1 MPSHERRWKNGSR
14 GAERCPADF
23 TGGIEMK
30 RRFAMFTMGIMLS
43 ASLVVPAYANAPFE
57 SPDGGGDGEALENAD
72 I

>member
-1 MPSHERRWKNGSR
+1 
-14 GAERCPADF
+14 
-23 TGGIEMK
+23 MK

-57 SPDGGGDGEALENAD
+57 SPDGGDDGEALENAD